1 MTAAGVIVRRAAPD
15 DCDLIADMIR
25 RLARDTVP
33 TAAPKV
39 TGEALRREAFAPTP
53 DEIIADTKD
62 GVLIDGRG
70 SYSIDQQRFNGQ
82 FGGDAF
88 WEIKSGKKVRMVSD
102 VTYNAITTD
111 FWQNLDAIT
120 GKEHWEMFGTTGDAK
135 GQPVQINHPSHGSP
149 WCRIRRIMVGA
160 AYS

>member
-1 MTAAGVIVRRAAPD
+1 MADGLLMRPPALGILARILEILDGAPVVAAP
-15 DCDLIADMIR
+15 
-25 RLARDTVP
+25 
-33 TAAPKV
+33 PKM
-39 TGEALRREAFAPTP
+39 F
-53 DEIIADTKD
+53 
-62 GVLIDGRG
+62 
-70 SYSIDQQRFNGQ
+70 GQ

-88 WEIKSGKKVRMVSD
+88 WEIKDGKKTRMVSD

-111 FWQNLDAIT
+111 FWQNLDAT
-120 GKEHWEMFGTTGDAK
+120 SGRESWEMFGTTGDAK